1 LPTALLTGAAFAVA
15 LILLAGLIPLAA
27 LLTSLTLT
35 SLTLTSLL
43 AALLA
48 ALLPALLLTRLVG
61 TLLLVLALLHGLRLL
76 GVLHIEYSSDVWIHH
91 YGRAARKARM

>member
-27 LLTSLTLT
+27 LLT

-76 GVLHIEYSSDVWIHH
+76 GVLHIEYSSDVWIQQ